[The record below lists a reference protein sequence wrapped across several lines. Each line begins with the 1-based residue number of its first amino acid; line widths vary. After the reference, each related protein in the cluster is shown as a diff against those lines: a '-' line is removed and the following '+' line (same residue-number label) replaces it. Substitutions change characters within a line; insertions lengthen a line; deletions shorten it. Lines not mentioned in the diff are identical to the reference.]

1 MRSEEAF
8 GSPASDCSE
17 GQKKER
23 RRLRERGRERLRL
36 VALPRQRPAEHGVG
50 RVEEALRVVEV
61 AAAQQIEDGKDQRL
75 GEVTALEVG
84 EGILLG
90 VLLAL
95 DEGRGT
101 EEGAHQRVHEAV
113 LRLQLGMRWVMRMH
127 NQAVVQDDDLLAEIS
142 RELRIHEEKEV
153 AQIGIQLRHRPLGRV
168 VVEDCSVY
176 GLAGVESVHVT
187 PKYWE
192 PLIEF
197 IIFIT

>member
-23 RRLRERGRERLRL
+23 RMLRERGRERLRL

-75 GEVTALEVG
+75 G

-168 VVEDCSVY
+168 VVEDGSVY

>member
-1 MRSEEAF
+1 M
-8 GSPASDCSE
+8 GD
-17 GQKKER
+17 
-23 RRLRERGRERLRL
+23 
-36 VALPRQRPAEHGVG
+36 V
-50 RVEEALRVVEV
+50 
-61 AAAQQIEDGKDQRL
+61 
-75 GEVTALEVG
+75 
-84 EGILLG
+84 
-90 VLLAL
+90 
-95 DEGRGT
+95 
-101 EEGAHQRVHEAV
+101 
-113 LRLQLGMRWVMRMH
+113 WMH

-168 VVEDCSVY
+168 VVEDGSVY